1 MVYHVGGRINK
12 LSYKIKRQVCN
23 LSTIKMLNEISGTN
37 SLLIEYISHNNNN
50 GIDVFQKNIEKEFGI
65 TRSTAS
71 KVISLM
77 EKKELVYKEGV
88 SGDARL
94 KRIILTEKAKQLND
108 NAKEEIAN
116 FDFSLLKGFNEKEI
130 NTLLD
135 YLARIN
141 KNLEE
146 IE

>member
-1 MVYHVGGRINK
+1 MTDLIGGKINK
-12 LSYKIKRQVCN
+12 LSYKIKRKVCN
-23 LSTIKMLNEISGTN
+23 LPSIKVINEISGTN
-37 SLLIEYISHNNNN
+37 SVLLGYISKSINE
-50 GIDVFQKNIEKEFGI
+50 GKEVYQKDIEKEFGI

-77 EKKELVYKEGV
+77 EKKELVIRVGV
-88 SGDARL
+88 DGDARL
-94 KRIILTEKAKQLND
+94 KKLVLTEKAEELNTK
-108 NAKEEIAN
+108 AREEIKKY
-116 FDFSLLKGFNEKEI
+116 DSKLLKGFSEKET
-130 NTLLD
+130 NLLYD